1 MENNIIQNWPFNN
14 GNFGTQPTMI
24 IKSYEE
30 LDENSLTPDSITTIT
45 DGWKEGNAAAVLRGG
60 TNATAV
66 LHVLAQAG
74 VKAVQIFHQEEQLP
88 QLEEIFFSSV
98 VIPSQELFDSVAI
111 TWRRDASIFDLVK
124 KIGKDFSMLFFG
136 APLALSEIIPFYHQ
150 IKKIYSGNVT
160 IVSAPSTDVEI
171 DTEDE
176 IYKWVRKRTFE
187 AADFS
192 LLDILRKYKRKLN
205 KKISIILPS
214 LNEARTVG
222 NVIKTA
228 QEVKNAGLV
237 DEILLVDSAS
247 NDGTMDIAKSLGIPA
262 FLHSEIKPE
271 LGSHCGK
278 GEAMFKSAFITD
290 ADILV
295 WVDTDIESI
304 TPRFFYGL
312 LGPLLTNPTIK
323 FSKGYFTRPV
333 RIEAS
338 GIELGGGRV
347 TEILVRPW
355 INVYHPQLSGYIQ
368 PLAGTTAIY
377 RDTFLKMQLPI
388 NYGVE
393 MAMLL
398 QAVAIDG
405 LWATCQVNLGEVIHK
420 SKDVAGLGEMAFQII
435 QTLAEMESKQET
447 IARNDILRK
456 VYSAHGHFEIGS
468 KRFRTIWRQYDND

>member
-1 MENNIIQNWPFNN
+1 MV
-14 GNFGTQPTMI
+14 

-30 LDENSLTPDSITTIT
+30 LDENSLKPDIITAIT
-45 DGWKEGNAAAVLRGG
+45 DGWKDGNVAAVLRGG

-66 LHVLAQAG
+66 LQVLAQAG

-136 APLALSEIIPFYHQ
+136 APLALSEIMPFYHQ
-150 IKKIYSGNVT
+150 IKNIYSESVT

-187 AADFS
+187 AGDFS
-192 LLDILRKYKRKLN
+192 LLDILRKYKKKLN
-205 KKISIILPS
+205 KKISVILPS

-247 NDGTMDIAKSLGIPA
+247 NDGTMDIAKSLGIPT

-355 INVYHPQLSGYIQ
+355 INAFHPQLSGYIQ

-420 SKDVAGLGEMAFQII
+420 SKDVAGLSEMAFQII

-447 IARNDILRK
+447 IPRYDILRK

-468 KRFRTIWRQYDND
+468 KRFRTIWRQYENN

>member
-1 MENNIIQNWPFNN
+1 
-14 GNFGTQPTMI
+14 
-24 IKSYEE
+24 
-30 LDENSLTPDSITTIT
+30 
-45 DGWKEGNAAAVLRGG
+45 
-60 TNATAV
+60 
-66 LHVLAQAG
+66 
-74 VKAVQIFHQEEQLP
+74 
-88 QLEEIFFSSV
+88 
-98 VIPSQELFDSVAI
+98 
-111 TWRRDASIFDLVK
+111 
-124 KIGKDFSMLFFG
+124 MLFFG
-136 APLALSEIIPFYHQ
+136 APLALSEIMPFYLQ
-150 IKKIYSGNVT
+150 IKNSYSGNVT
-160 IVSAPSTDVEI
+160 IVSAPSNDVEI

-192 LLDILRKYKRKLN
+192 LLDILRKYKKKLN
-205 KKISIILPS
+205 KKISVILPS

-237 DEILLVDSAS
+237 DEILLVDSDS
-247 NDGTMDIAKSLGIPA
+247 NDGTMDIAKSLGIPT

-271 LGSHCGK
+271 LGSHSGK

-312 LGPLLTNPTIK
+312 LGPLLTNPSIK

-355 INVYHPQLSGYIQ
+355 INAFHPQLSGYIQ

-420 SKDVAGLGEMAFQII
+420 SKDVAGLSEMAFQII
-435 QTLAEMESKQET
+435 QTLAEMESRQET
-447 IARNDILRK
+447 SPRYDILRK

-468 KRFRTIWRQYDND
+468 KRFRTIWRKYENI